1 MEDIERWTGHS
12 RLSDPAGHVGAI
24 AALPSD
30 IGALN
35 DIIQGVLVH
44 SDWLPEY
51 GLDASRLRA
60 TSRQTLPVLERLNDI
75 FERDAQPL
83 QTARP
88 AERRTIGT
96 CRDFALLL
104 CSFLRS
110 KGVPSRLR
118 CGFAAYFGE
127 GWEDHWVCE
136 YWDRPSRSWRLSDP
150 QIDSLLKDRY
160 RIGFDPADVPREAFL
175 TAGEAWRDCRDA
187 GADPVRFGHGEV
199 TGLWFVKINLIR
211 DHHVLNG
218 RETSAWDGW
227 RDAPPSSRRVRDDEI
242 SLLDRLA
249 ACPEQPLVDLVPD
262 WQA

>member
-1 MEDIERWTGHS
+1 MDDIARWIGHS
-12 RLSDPAGHVGAI
+12 RMSDPAGHAGII
-24 AALPSD
+24 AALPAD

-35 DIIQGVLVH
+35 GIIQGALVH
-44 SDWLPEY
+44 SDWLSEY
-51 GLDASRLRA
+51 GLDASRLHA
-60 TSRQTLPVLERLNDI
+60 ASRRTLPVVERLHDI

-83 QTARP
+83 QAGRP
-88 AERRTIGT
+88 PERRTIGT

-110 KGVPSRLR
+110 KGVASRLR
-118 CGFAAYFGE
+118 CGFAAYFGD

-136 YWDRPSRSWRLSDP
+136 YWDKPSRSWRLSDP
-150 QIDSLLKDRY
+150 QINSLLKDRY

-187 GADPVRFGHGEV
+187 KSDPARFGHGEV
-199 TGLWFVKINLIR
+199 KGLWFVKINLIR

-227 RDAPPSSRRVRDDEI
+227 RTAPSSRRRIREEEI
-242 SLLDRLA
+242 ALLNGLA
-249 ACPEQPLVDLVPD
+249 ARPDQPLIDLAPD
-262 WQA
+262 WPA